1 MNGQLAEIL
10 RDPADIPV
18 LLLVAGVVIAIAVV
32 WAVGWLLPKVA
43 DAVPARF
50 RTRVL
55 TLVPALRL
63 AVGLTLIAWALP
75 KVVAPTPQNLLA
87 IVGGLGIALG
97 FAFKD
102 YVASL
107 VAGVVAIAERPYR
120 QGDWVRVGQHYGEVR
135 SVGSR
140 AVQIVTHDDDV
151 VTIPHGRLWT
161 DEVANANDGARTLLV
176 VAELWLHPDHDAGT
190 VRRRLNDVVIT
201 SRYLDPT
208 RPFRVVLDEQS
219 WGSRYRLKAYP
230 LDARDQIPFR
240 TDLLVRAKAVVRE
253 LGVRFVEHPDAREGR
268 GGGGMPGSP
277 PPAR

>member
-18 LLLVAGVVIAIAVV
+18 LLLVAGVGVAIAVV

-120 QGDWVRVGQHYGEVR
+120 QGDWVRVGAHYGEVR

-176 VAELWLHPDHDAGT
+176 VAELWLHPDHDAEA
-190 VRRRLNDVVIT
+190 VLRRLNDVVIT

-219 WGSRYRLKAYP
+219 RGSRYRLKAYP
-230 LDARDQIPFR
+230 LDARDQIPFG
-240 TDLLVRAKAVVRE
+240 TDLLVRAKAVVRA
-253 LGVRFVEHPDAREGR
+253 LGVRFLEYPDAREGR
-268 GGGGMPGSP
+268 PDGGMPGSP